1 MKTTVTL
8 EDVARLAGVS
18 PKTVSRVINGEAHVR
33 PATREAV
40 NRAVNELDY
49 RPNLAARSLAASRS
63 LLIGLLGMRLDANFF
78 RAMYFSGVRACRARG
93 YHLMA
98 EEVPEITA
106 SSLAELEASLRQ
118 ARCDGLILTQLSD
131 QAPVLDMLERLQV
144 PYVRLLPGTDPGR
157 SDAVTNI
164 QGEGVQLLAEHL
176 WQLGHRRVLVSSLLG
191 SGQRDMRAA
200 LLASGFRAA
209 DLTEVKQDW
218 RGQTPAE
225 MGRQLGE
232 QLLTMNPRPTAVC
245 AYNDEI
251 AAALISHAWAH
262 GLSIPADLTV
272 VGYDDAEI
280 SRVMW
285 PPITTVHQPFDQMM
299 SEAVNL
305 LLTPN
310 SGDTPRTVICPLTLK
325 VRESSAPP
333 PAEA

>member
-1 MKTTVTL
+1 MKATVTL

-40 NRAVNELDY
+40 NRAVEELDY

-63 LLIGLLGMRLDANFF
+63 LLISLLGMRLDAHFF

-98 EEVPEITA
+98 EEVPDINDA
-106 SSLAELEASLRQ
+106 SLAQLEASLRQ

-131 QAPVLDMLERLQV
+131 QEPLLEMLERLQV
-144 PYVRLLPGTDPGR
+144 PYVRLLPLTQPER
-157 SDAVTNI
+157 SDAVTND
-164 QGEGVQLLAEHL
+164 QNEGVRLLAEHL
-176 WQLGHRRVLVSSLLG
+176 RQLGHRRVLISSLLG
-191 SGQRDMRAA
+191 ARQRDMREA
-200 LLASGFRAA
+200 LLNAGFRDD
-209 DLTEVKQDW
+209 DLVEIKQDW
-218 RGQTPAE
+218 RSQNPAD

-232 QLLTMNPRPTAVC
+232 QLLAMVPRPTAVC

-251 AAALISHAWAH
+251 AASLISHAWAH
-262 GLSIPADLTV
+262 GVRIPADLTV

-280 SRVMW
+280 SRVVW
-285 PPITTVHQPFDQMM
+285 PPITTVHQPFEQMM
-299 SEAVNL
+299 REAINL

-310 SGDTPRTVICPLTLK
+310 PDGEPRTVVCPLRLE
-325 VRESSAPP
+325 VRQSSAPP
-333 PAEA
+333 AAE